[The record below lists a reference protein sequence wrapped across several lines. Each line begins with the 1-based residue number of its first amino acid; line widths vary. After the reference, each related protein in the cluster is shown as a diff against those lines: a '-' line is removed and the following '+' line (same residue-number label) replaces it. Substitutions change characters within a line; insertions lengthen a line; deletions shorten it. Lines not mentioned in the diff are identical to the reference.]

1 MKLKEI
7 KKIWAKDITNYG
19 FEEIEKLR
27 EKEKGFEII
36 ATSCGVY
43 GVNGALL
50 QGNKSKKLYKIVC
63 RNSTLFQ
70 LV

>member
-1 MKLKEI
+1 MRLKEI
-7 KKIWAKDITNYG
+7 KEVYAEDITNYG
-19 FEEIEKLR
+19 FEKIQKLK

-50 QGNKSKKLYKIVC
+50 QGNKSNKLYKIIC

>member
-7 KKIWAKDITNYG
+7 KNIYAEDITNYG
-19 FEEIEKLR
+19 SKEIEKLR
-27 EKEKGFEII
+27 KKKKGFEII

-43 GVNGALL
+43 GINGALL